1 MSVASPQ
8 NMIEAKVIV
17 PSQPL
22 DNATVFG
29 QYLGQECPSYR
40 NRSPEPSCSSPAS
53 LWFQLIAVCRRS

>member
-29 QYLGQECPSYR
+29 QYLGHECPSYR
-40 NRSPEPSCSSPAS
+40 NRSLEPNCNTPAS
-53 LWFQLIAVCRRS
+53 LWFQLIPVGWRG